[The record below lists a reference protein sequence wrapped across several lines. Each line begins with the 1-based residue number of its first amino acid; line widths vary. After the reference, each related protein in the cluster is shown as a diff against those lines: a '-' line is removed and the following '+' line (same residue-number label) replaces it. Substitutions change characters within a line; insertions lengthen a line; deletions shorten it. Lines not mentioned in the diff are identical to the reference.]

1 MSGHSKWSNI
11 QHKKEKNDAAKAKV
25 FTKIGKEMAIAVREH
40 GADPNANSKL
50 RDLIQK
56 AKSLNVPNDNI
67 ERIIKKASGA
77 DAVAYEELTYE
88 GYGPSGVAIIVD
100 TATDNKNRTA
110 GSMRHYFDKFGGNL
124 GTTGSVGFLFSQKGI
139 INISGLDEYGDIVVD
154 GDKLMEDALECG
166 AEDFAEDDE
175 KMFTITTD
183 PGDLETVRDALT
195 DLGYTLDSSEL
206 EMVPSTY
213 VSLTKEEDVVNI
225 NRLLD
230 ALDDD
235 DDVTNVWHNWDGQ
248 EG

>member
-40 GADPNANSKL
+40 GPDPEANSKL
-50 RDLIQK
+50 RDLIAK

-110 GSMRHYFDKFGGNL
+110 GSIRHYFDKFGGNM
-124 GTTGSVGFLFSQKGI
+124 GTSGSVSFMFSSKGI
-139 INISGLDEYGDIVVD
+139 INISALDEYGDKVVD
-154 GDKLMEDALECG
+154 SDKLMEDALEAG
-166 AEDFAEDDE
+166 AEDFSEEDDNL
-175 KMFTITTD
+175 FVITTD
-183 PGDLETVRDALT
+183 PDSLGDVRDALSN
-195 DLGYTLDSSEL
+195 LGYTFLSAEV
-206 EMVPSTY
+206 EKVPSSY
-213 VSLTKEEDVVNI
+213 VTVDNEEDVLRL

-230 ALDDD
+230 ALDEDD
-235 DDVTNVWHNWDGQ
+235 DITNVWHNW
-248 EG
+248 EE

>member
-40 GADPNANSKL
+40 GADPESNSKL
-50 RDLIQK
+50 RDLISK

-77 DAVAYEELTYE
+77 DAVEYVELTYE

-100 TATDNKNRTA
+100 TATDSKNRTA
-110 GSMRHYFDKFGGNL
+110 GNMRHYFDKFGGNL
-124 GTTGSVGFLFSQKGI
+124 GTAGSVSFMFSSKGI
-139 INISGLDEYGDIVVD
+139 INISAVDEYGDVVID
-154 GDKLMEDALECG
+154 ADKLMEDALECG
-166 AEDFAEDDE
+166 AEDFAQEDDNL
-175 KMFTITTD
+175 FVITTA
-183 PGDLETVRDALT
+183 PEDLETVKNALSE
-195 DLGYTLDSSEL
+195 LGYQFLSAEV
-206 EMVPSTY
+206 EKVPSSY
-213 VSLTKEEDVVNI
+213 VTLTNEDDIVHL

-235 DDVTNVWHNWDGQ
+235 DDVQNVWHNWD
-248 EG
+248 E

>member
-40 GADPNANSKL
+40 GPDPEANSKL

-77 DAVAYEELTYE
+77 DAVQYEELTYE

-124 GTTGSVGFLFSQKGI
+124 GTSGSVSFMFSQKGV
-139 INISGLDEYGDIVVD
+139 INISALDEYGDVVVE

-166 AEDFAEDDE
+166 AEDFSEEEDN
-175 KMFTITTD
+175 MFVVTTLPD
-183 PGDLETVRDALT
+183 DLPAVREALT
-195 DLGYTLDSSEL
+195 DLGYKFESCEL
-206 EMVPSTY
+206 EMVPASY
-213 VSLTKEEDVVNI
+213 VTLSKEEDVVNI

-235 DDVTNVWHNWDGQ
+235 DDVQNVWHNWDGQ
-248 EG
+248 E